1 MSQEGEENSTL
12 STYDQAAARLVKNLS
27 CPSTVFSLLVLIK
40 ETTALLFTLSDN
52 ISYIE
57 TSRASNSDMA
67 RLILNLIQ

>member
-40 ETTALLFTLSDN
+40 ETTALLFTLSD
-52 ISYIE
+52 ISYKQVE
-57 TSRASNSDMA
+57 PA
-67 RLILNLIQ
+67 ILTWHVLS